1 MLSTLLGTAGFQALL
16 SRAVTLAKADVPGL
30 AALEIAT
37 DGSLDGLSLDEHS
50 DGKRPFSDGEV
61 IFVAHFLGLLLTFLG
76 EALMLRL
83 VNDAW
88 PKLSLT
94 DLDFDKGTNRE

>member
-16 SRAVTLAKADVPGL
+16 SRAVILAKADVPGL
-30 AALEIAT
+30 AALAVRT
-37 DGSLDGLSLDEHS
+37 DGSLDGLDERD
-50 DGKRPFSDGEV
+50 DGKRLFSEGEV
-61 IFVAHFLGLLLTFLG
+61 ILVAHFLGLLLTFLG

-88 PKLSLT
+88 PKVSLD